1 MLVQN
6 TDIGAVFREIADL
19 LEIRGENPFRIRAYR
34 TAART
39 LDNIAPSVQVLL
51 EQHRDLDDLPGVG
64 PDLAGKIGEIVA
76 TGTCALR
83 EELRGGMPEGISLLL
98 SVPGLGPKRVKTLYQ
113 ELGVGSV
120 EQLAAAARSGA
131 IAGVPGFGSKTA
143 QRILE
148 AIEARQSKATRF
160 GIGLAT
166 GVVEPLLAWLEAGGL
181 ATHLAVAGSY
191 RRRQDTVGDL
201 DIVASCRNRQALLER
216 FAGYGEVAQ
225 VISHGATRASVRL
238 RQGMAVDMR
247 VVAGVS
253 YGSALHYFTGSKAH
267 NIALRRIA
275 MAQGYKLNEYGLFD
289 GTRRMAGATEASVFH
304 ALGLPFIEPE
314 LRENRGEIEA
324 AQAGRLPRL
333 VALGDLRGD
342 LHVHTRAGEGK
353 DSLREMAMAAQA
365 RGLAYLAITDSAHSL
380 GRSHA
385 AQAGALARQADEIDA
400 MNAGTDRFVLLKG
413 IEVGIG
419 ADGRLDLPDELLRKL
434 DVVVGAVH
442 TAFDLPREQQTAR
455 ILRALDHPC
464 LTVLAHPAGRLIGK
478 REPCQLDMLRIVR
491 HAKER
496 GCLLEVNAQPQRLD
510 LNDIYCRAAKEEG
523 AMLCIGSDAR
533 GMADFG
539 NLGYGVG
546 QARRGWLE
554 CADVAN
560 TRKLPALR
568 KLLARTRLA

>member
-1 MLVQN
+1 MVVHN
-6 TDIGAVFREIADL
+6 TDVGAVFREIADL

-51 EQHRDLDDLPGVG
+51 EEHRDLDDLPGVG

-83 EELRGGMPEGISLLL
+83 EELRGDMPEGISLLL
-98 SVPGLGPKRVKTLYQ
+98 SIPGLGPKRVKKLYQ
-113 ELGVGSV
+113 ELGVGSIG
-120 EQLAAAARSGA
+120 QLAEAARSGA
-131 IAGVPGFGSKTA
+131 IAGVPGFGSKTG

-216 FAGYGEVAQ
+216 FVAYGEVGQ

-275 MAQGYKLNEYGLFD
+275 MARGYKLNEYGLFE
-289 GTRRMAGATEASVFH
+289 GTRRIAGATEASVFH

-333 VALGDLRGD
+333 VSLDDLRGD
-342 LHVHTRAGEGK
+342 LHVHTSAGEGK
-353 DSLREMAMAAQA
+353 DGLREMAMAAQA
-365 RGLAYLAITDSAHSL
+365 HGLEYLAVTDSAQVL

-385 AQAGALARQADEIDA
+385 ARVDALARQGDEIDA
-400 MNAGTDRFVLLKG
+400 LNAAMAPFVLLKG

-419 ADGRLDLPDELLRKL
+419 ADGSLDLPDELLRKL

-442 TAFDLPREQQTAR
+442 TAFDLPREQQTR
-455 ILRALDHPC
+455 RFLRALDHPC
-464 LTVLAHPAGRLIGK
+464 LTVLAHPAGRLIGE
-478 REPCQLDMLRIVR
+478 REPCQLDMLRIIR

-496 GCLLEVNAQPQRLD
+496 GCLLEVNAQPRRLD

-523 AMLCIGSDAR
+523 ALLCIGSDAR
-533 GMADFG
+533 GTADFG
-539 NLGYGVG
+539 HLGYGVG
-546 QARRGWLE
+546 QARRGWLDA
-554 CADVAN
+554 ADVAN
-560 TRKLPALR
+560 TRTLPALR
-568 KLLARTRLA
+568 KLLARTRRD

>member
-1 MLVQN
+1 MVVHN
-6 TDIGAVFREIADL
+6 TDVGAVFREIADL

-83 EELRGGMPEGISLLL
+83 EELRGDLPDGIGLLL
-98 SVPGLGPKRVKTLYQ
+98 SIPGLGPKRVRKLYQ

-120 EQLAAAARSGA
+120 EQLADAARSGA
-131 IAGVPGFGSKTA
+131 IAGVPGFGSKTG

-166 GVVEPLLAWLEAGGL
+166 ALVEPLLAWLEAGGM

-216 FAGYGEVAQ
+216 FVAYGEVEQ
-225 VISHGATRASVRL
+225 VTALGATRASVRL

-289 GTRRMAGATEASVFH
+289 GTRRIAGATEASVFH

-333 VALGDLRGD
+333 VALDDLRGD
-342 LHVHTRAGEGK
+342 LHVHTSAGEGK
-353 DSLREMAMAAQA
+353 DGLREMALAAQA
-365 RGLAYLAITDSAHSL
+365 RGLAYLAITDSAQAL

-385 AQAGALARQADEIDA
+385 ARVQALARQADEIDA
-400 MNAGTDRFVLLKG
+400 LNAAMDRLVLLKG
-413 IEVGIG
+413 VEVGIG
-419 ADGRLDLPDELLRKL
+419 TDGRLDLPDELLCKL
-434 DVVVGAVH
+434 DVVVGAMN
-442 TAFDLPREQQTAR
+442 TAFDLPREQQTR
-455 ILRALDHPC
+455 RMLRALDHPC
-464 LTVLAHPAGRLIGK
+464 LTMLAHPAGRLAGE
-478 REPCQLDMLRIVR
+478 REPCQLDMLGIIRR
-491 HAKER
+491 AKER
-496 GCLLEVNAQPQRLD
+496 GCLLELDAQPRRLD

-523 AMLCIGSDAR
+523 AMLCIGSDSH
-533 GMADFG
+533 GVADFG

-554 CADVAN
+554 PGDVAN
-560 TRKLPALR
+560 TRALPALR
-568 KLLARTRLA
+568 KLLARTRPA